1 MARSMSLMVLVLGLT
16 IVGAAAQTG
25 SAPAREVRLLVGDQ
39 SVFEPGFAVGD
50 ISVGDPAVA
59 DFRVRPGRRSVLLVG
74 VGEGRTKLIVWDQR
88 NQSRSEVDL
97 VVETREKAEAESK
110 LRALL
115 RDFPSVKV
123 ERMAGDL
130 VVTGAISSEDDL
142 ALIERMAASTG
153 AESFVRYVPPVP
165 PAGRAATPAPAGSS
179 APARPTAPVRP
190 SAPMPEAAP
199 PPARP
204 APAAPMPA
212 PATPAAPAPE
222 APAPDEPAALEIEY
236 EVQVMEASIA
246 FGSSSYETGVEPSG
260 RVLYSARIRTPLGG
274 DAQTFVPGKS
284 VASSDIKIPSK
295 ELPTS
300 GIRVTLT
307 PTALE
312 DRLLSTRILVETN
325 LPIKSSAYVPG
336 GWRRARWQSDNDVA
350 APFSVAGADLL
361 VVPELSSGG
370 GTLSSIAGAAG
381 TLSGLPGLSSV
392 PGAGYAGYV
401 PYYNKS
407 RKTHLLL
414 LVRSRAIAPGR

>member
-1 MARSMSLMVLVLGLT
+1 MRWMTFAVIVLGLT
-16 IVGAAAQTG
+16 VVGAGAQTG

-39 SVFEPGFAVGD
+39 SVLEPGFAVGD
-50 ISVGDPAVA
+50 ISIADPAVA

-74 VGEGRTKLIVWDQR
+74 VGEGRTKLILWDQR

-97 VVETREKAEAESK
+97 IVETREKVEAEAK

-130 VVTGAISSEDDL
+130 VVTGAISSEADL
-142 ALIERMAASTG
+142 ELIERMATSTG
-153 AESFVRYVPPVP
+153 AESFVRYVAPVP
-165 PAGRAATPAPAGSS
+165 PASPSTAPASSGRPPS
-179 APARPTAPVRP
+179 APVPPPPTARPTTPGTTPATTAARP
-190 SAPMPEAAP
+190 SASVAAP
-199 PPARP
+199 VAPPAATAAADP
-204 APAAPMPA
+204 AV
-212 PATPAAPAPE
+212 
-222 APAPDEPAALEIEY
+222 LEIEY
-236 EVQVMEASIA
+236 DVQVMEASIA

-260 RVLYSARIRTPLGG
+260 RVLYTAKVRTPLGG
-274 DAQTFVPGKS
+274 DAQAFVPGKS
-284 VASSDIKIPSK
+284 LASNDIKIPSK

-300 GIRVTLT
+300 GIRLTLT
-307 PTALE
+307 PTTLE
-312 DRLLSTRILVETN
+312 ERLLSTRILVETN

-414 LVRSRAIAPGR
+414 LVRARAIPPGR